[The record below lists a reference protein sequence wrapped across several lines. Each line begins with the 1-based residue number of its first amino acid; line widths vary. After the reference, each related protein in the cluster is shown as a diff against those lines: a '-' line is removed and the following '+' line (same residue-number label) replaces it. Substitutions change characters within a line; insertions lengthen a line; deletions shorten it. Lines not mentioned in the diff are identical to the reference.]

1 MAKHWIKGA
10 IRHPGKLHEELDVP
24 EGEKIPEKKL
34 RKAEHSKNPKLRKR
48 AILARTLKRMHKRG
62 GRK

>member
-1 MAKHWIKGA
+1 MAKHFIKEA
-10 IRHPGKLHEELDVP
+10 IRRPGKLHEELHVP

-62 GRK
+62 RRK